1 MANNKKP
8 ANRPMGGHM
17 GHGGGTG
24 EKAKNFKK
32 SMKQLLA
39 FVKPEL
45 ILLSVGIFIA
55 IVSTLLT
62 VFCPK
67 LLGDITNEL
76 QNAIEF
82 KRAIDLALIGK
93 ISLLLLILYVASA
106 ITDYITGWIMSSV
119 SSKVG
124 FRFREEIIKKI
135 NKLPLSYFDSTNNGQ
150 ILSRVTNDVDTVTQT
165 LNQSLANIVWAITK
179 IIGVL
184 VIMFVI
190 CWQMTLIA
198 LISIPVSAILMMVII
213 KFSQKQFLK
222 QQTSLG
228 EMNGHIEQIYSAHN
242 VVKAFDGEQKAI
254 EEFEKINEQM
264 HNSAYKSQFLSGMMH
279 PLTQFISNISYVAIC
294 IVGGALVLDGAIM
307 VGAITSFMLYIRQ
320 FNQPISQI
328 ASIAGTLQST
338 AAAAERV
345 FEFLGLEEQQD
356 EKQKTFSLIPSE
368 VKGEVEFKNVSFGYV
383 PNKTIIKDFSLVAK
397 PGQKIAIVGPTG
409 AGKTTL
415 VNLLMRFYDINS
427 GDIKIDGVSINSLKR
442 ENVRELFSMVLQDT
456 WLFEGTIKENI
467 AYGDENVSDQ
477 EIEKACVLAGVDHF
491 IRTLPNGYNFVIDEN
506 ASISQ
511 GQKQL
516 LTIARAMVQ
525 NSPMLILDEA
535 TSSVDTRT
543 EIAIQKAMDNLMKGR
558 TSFIIAHRLSTI
570 KNADIILVMDNGDIV
585 EQGTHQQLLEQN
597 GFYADL
603 YYSQFDEA
611 KSNAV

>member
-1 MANNKKP
+1 MAKNNRQSVK
-8 ANRPMGGHM
+8 AMNMNQAGNNGQ
-17 GHGGGTG
+17 
-24 EKAKNFKK
+24 KAKNFKK
-32 SMKQLLA
+32 SMKNL
-39 FVKPEL
+39 FTFIKPQ
-45 ILLSVGIFIA
+45 ILLLSIGIFIA
-55 IVSTLLT
+55 IASTLLT

-76 QNAIEF
+76 QNALEF

-93 ISLLLLILYVASA
+93 ISLVLLILYISSA

-119 SSKVG
+119 SAKVG

-135 NKLPLSYFDSTNNGQ
+135 NKLPLSYFDSTNNGE
-150 ILSRVTNDVDTVTQT
+150 ILSRITNDVDTVTQT

-179 IIGVL
+179 VIGVL
-184 VIMFVI
+184 VVMFVI

-198 LISIPVSAILMMVII
+198 LISVPVSAILMMIII
-213 KFSQKQFLK
+213 KYSQKQFLK

-242 VVKAFDGEQKAI
+242 VVKVFNGEQKAVD
-254 EEFEKINEQM
+254 EFNKINEQM

-279 PLTQFISNISYVAIC
+279 PITQFISNISYVAIC

-345 FEFLGLEEQQD
+345 FEFLEIEEQDNEEHKSLSLLPQD
-356 EKQKTFSLIPSE
+356 
-368 VKGEVEFKNVSFGYV
+368 VKGEVEFKHVSFGYV
-383 PNKTIIKDFSLVAK
+383 PNKIIIKDFSLVAK

-415 VNLLMRFYDINS
+415 VNLLMRFYEINS
-427 GDIKIDGVSINSLKR
+427 GDITIDGISINSLKR
-442 ENVRELFSMVLQDT
+442 ENVRQLFSMVLQDT

-467 AYGDENVSDQ
+467 AYGDKSVSDE
-477 EIEKACVLAGVDHF
+477 EIEKACILAGVDHF
-491 IRTLPNGYNFVIDEN
+491 IRTQPNGYNFVIDEN
-506 ASISQ
+506 ASLSQ

-516 LTIARAMVQ
+516 MTIARAMVQ

-543 EIAIQKAMDNLMKGR
+543 EIAIQKAMDSLMNGR

-585 EQGTHQQLLEQN
+585 EQGTHDELLAKN
-597 GFYADL
+597 GFYAEL
-603 YYSQFDEA
+603 YYSQFDDA
-611 KSNAV
+611 KANVG